1 MRSIHPVINIIK
13 KKFSS
18 QFIRNVGWLSISEI
32 IYRVL
37 RLGLVVIIARFLSRH
52 DYGLGAIVMT
62 VREFSI
68 TFADVGIAAKIIQA
82 EEEELE
88 DLCNSAY
95 WLSWVVFLSLFLIQS
110 IAAFPIAWFYKS
122 PNLILP
128 IIVSGLAYLIWPLS
142 TIQKTLIQRENR
154 LKVIAIT
161 NSLQNLTGS
170 ILSAIFAVSG
180 MGVWSLVL
188 PPILAA
194 PMEPLIYY
202 RAHPWRLNTGFTTK
216 NWGQIL
222 KFGKNLLGVSLL
234 RTLRNN
240 LDYLLVGRFVVNPGD
255 PEYGI
260 QELGLYFFGFNAGLG
275 ISLSFINAINSA
287 ILPHLCAVRSEL
299 SELKKSY
306 FNSLKTIRATIVP
319 FVILQSSLAHIYVPI
334 VFGKKWQPAIPIV
347 VLICLS
353 AIPRPFADAAS
364 QLLIA
369 VGKPHLDLHWN
380 VLFTIL
386 FSIAILIGVN
396 LQVLGVDTSVLSV
409 HLGEHWQI
417 IVVAISV
424 LLVHLVFLPL
434 FTLWA
439 TRYVFPKSKK
449 NEALL

>member
-13 KKFSS
+13 KKFSG

-37 RLGLVVIIARFLSRH
+37 RLGLVVIIARYLNRH
-52 DYGLGAIVMT
+52 DYGLGAIIMT
-62 VREFSI
+62 VREFSL
-68 TFADVGIAAKIIQA
+68 TFADIGISAKIIQA

-95 WLSWVVFLSLFLIQS
+95 WLSWAVFFSLFVIQS

-122 PNLILP
+122 PNLVLP

-154 LKVIAIT
+154 LKVIAIA
-161 NSLQNLTGS
+161 NSVQNFTGS
-170 ILSAIFAVSG
+170 ILTAIFAVLG

-188 PPILAA
+188 PSILISPI
-194 PMEPLIYY
+194 ETLIYY
-202 RAHPWRLNTGFTTK
+202 RAQSWRVNTGFTTK
-216 NWGQIL
+216 SWSHIF
-222 KFGKNLLGVSLL
+222 KFGKNILGVSLL

-240 LDYLLVGRFVVNPGD
+240 LDYLLVGRFVVKQGV

-275 ISLSFINAINSA
+275 ISLSIINAINSA

-306 FNSLKTIRATIVP
+306 FSSLKTIRATIIP

-369 VGKPHLDLHWN
+369 VGKPHLDLYWN
-380 VLFTIL
+380 IVFTFL

-409 HLGEHWQI
+409 HLGDHWQI

-424 LLVHLVFLPL
+424 LLVHIVFLPL

-439 TRYVFPKSKK
+439 TRYVFPNNHK
-449 NEALL
+449 N

>member
-1 MRSIHPVINIIK
+1 MISIRPVINIVK
-13 KKFSS
+13 KKLSS

-37 RLGLVVIIARFLSRH
+37 RLGLVVIIARFLTPH

-68 TFADVGIAAKIIQA
+68 TFMDVGISTKIIQA
-82 EEEELE
+82 EEELE

-95 WLSWVVFLSLFLIQS
+95 WLNWVVVLSLFVIQS

-161 NSLQNLTGS
+161 NSLQNVTGC

-188 PPILAA
+188 PSILAS
-194 PMEPLIYY
+194 PIETLIYY
-202 RAHPWRLNTGFTTK
+202 RSHPWRLSTGFTTK
-216 NWGQIL
+216 NWGNL
-222 KFGKNLLGVSLL
+222 VKFGHNILGVSLL

-255 PEYGI
+255 TEYGI
-260 QELGLYFFGFNAGLG
+260 KELGLYFFGFNAGLG
-275 ISLSFINAINSA
+275 ISLSFINAMNSA
-287 ILPHLCAVRSEL
+287 ILPHLCAVRSEW

-306 FNSLKTIRATIVP
+306 FSSLKTICATIVP
-319 FVILQSSLAHIYVPI
+319 FVLLQSSLAHIYVPI
-334 VFGKKWQPAIPIV
+334 IFGRKWQPAIPV
-347 VLICLS
+347 VILICLS

-369 VGKPHLDLHWN
+369 VGKPHLDLRWN
-380 VLFTIL
+380 LIFTMLFT
-386 FSIAILIGVN
+386 IAILIGVN
-396 LQVLGVDTSVLSV
+396 LQILGVDISVLSV

-439 TRYVFPKSKK
+439 THHVFPKTQK
-449 NEALL
+449 N

>member
-13 KKFSS
+13 KKFSG

-37 RLGLVVIIARFLSRH
+37 RLGLVVIIARYLNRH
-52 DYGLGAIVMT
+52 DYGLGAIIMT
-62 VREFSI
+62 VREFSL
-68 TFADVGIAAKIIQA
+68 TFADIGISAKIIQA

-95 WLSWVVFLSLFLIQS
+95 WLSWVVFFSLFVIQS

-128 IIVSGLAYLIWPLS
+128 IIVSGIAYLIWPLS

-154 LKVIAIT
+154 LKVIAIA
-161 NSLQNLTGS
+161 NSAQNFTGS
-170 ILSAIFAVSG
+170 ILTAIFAVLG

-188 PPILAA
+188 PSILIS
-194 PMEPLIYY
+194 PLEPLIYY
-202 RAHPWRLNTGFTTK
+202 RAQSWRVNTGFTTK
-216 NWGQIL
+216 SWSQIF
-222 KFGKNLLGVSLL
+222 KFGKNILGVSLL

-240 LDYLLVGRFVVNPGD
+240 LDYLLVGRFVVKQGV

-275 ISLSFINAINSA
+275 ISLSIINAINSA
-287 ILPHLCAVRSEL
+287 ILPHLCGVRSEL

-306 FNSLKTIRATIVP
+306 FSSLKTIRATIIP

-334 VFGKKWQPAIPIV
+334 VFGKKWVPAIPIV
-347 VLICLS
+347 ILICLS

-369 VGKPHLDLHWN
+369 VGKPHLDLYWN
-380 VLFTIL
+380 IIFTFL
-386 FSIAILIGVN
+386 FSMTILIGVN
-396 LQVLGVDTSVLSV
+396 LPFLGVDTSVLSV

-424 LLVHLVFLPL
+424 LLVHIVFLPL

-439 TRYVFPKSKK
+439 TRYVFPKTKK
-449 NEALL
+449 D

>member
-13 KKFSS
+13 KKFSG

-37 RLGLVVIIARFLSRH
+37 RLGLVVIIARYLNRH
-52 DYGLGAIVMT
+52 DYGLGAIIMT
-62 VREFSI
+62 VREFSL
-68 TFADVGIAAKIIQA
+68 TFADIGISAKIIQA

-95 WLSWVVFLSLFLIQS
+95 WLSWAVFFSLFVIQS

-122 PNLILP
+122 PNLVLP

-154 LKVIAIT
+154 LKVIAIA
-161 NSLQNLTGS
+161 NSVQNFTGS
-170 ILSAIFAVSG
+170 ILTAIFAVLG

-188 PPILAA
+188 PSILISPI
-194 PMEPLIYY
+194 ETLIYY
-202 RAHPWRLNTGFTTK
+202 RAQSWRVNTGFTTK
-216 NWGQIL
+216 SWSHIFQ
-222 KFGKNLLGVSLL
+222 FGKNILGVSLL

-240 LDYLLVGRFVVNPGD
+240 LDYLLVGRFVVKQGV

-275 ISLSFINAINSA
+275 ISLSIINAINSA

-306 FNSLKTIRATIVP
+306 FSSLKTIRATIIP

-380 VLFTIL
+380 IIFTFL

-396 LQVLGVDTSVLSV
+396 LEVLGVDTSVLSV
-409 HLGEHWQI
+409 NLGDHWQI

-424 LLVHLVFLPL
+424 LLVHIVFLPL

-439 TRYVFPKSKK
+439 TRYVFPNNHK
-449 NEALL
+449 N

>member
-37 RLGLVVIIARFLSRH
+37 RLGLVVIIARCLTPD

-68 TFADVGIAAKIIQA
+68 TFTDLGIAAKIIQA
-82 EEEELE
+82 DEKELE
-88 DLCNSAY
+88 DLCDSAY
-95 WLSWVVFLSLFLIQS
+95 WLNGVVFLSLFVIQS

-128 IIVSGLAYLIWPLS
+128 IAVSGIAYLIWPLS

-154 LKVIAIT
+154 LRVIAFT
-161 NSLQNLTGS
+161 NTAQN
-170 ILSAIFAVSG
+170 ILGTILAVVFAVLG

-188 PPILAA
+188 PPVLIV
-194 PMEPLIYY
+194 PLETFMFYK
-202 RAHPWRLNTGFTTK
+202 AHPWRLTKGFTTK
-216 NWGQIL
+216 NWGVIL
-222 KFGKNLLGVSLL
+222 KFGYSILGVSLL

-240 LDYLLVGRFVVNPGD
+240 LDYLLVGRFV
-255 PEYGI
+255 GI
-260 QELGLYFFGFNAGLG
+260 NELGIYFFGFNAGLG
-275 ISLSFINAINSA
+275 ISLSIINAIKSA
-287 ILPHLCAVRSEL
+287 ILPHLCAARAEL

-306 FNSLKTIRATIVP
+306 FSSLKTICFTIVP
-319 FVILQSSLAHIYVPI
+319 FVLFQSSLAPIYVPV
-334 VFGKKWQPAIPIV
+334 VFGKKWESAIPIV

-353 AIPRPFADAAS
+353 AIPRSFADAAS

-369 VGKPHLDLHWN
+369 VGKPHLDLQWN
-380 VLFTIL
+380 VIFTVLFT
-386 FSIAILIGVN
+386 IAILIGVY
-396 LQVLGVDTSVLSV
+396 
-409 HLGEHWQI
+409 WQI
-417 IVVAISV
+417 IGVAACV
-424 LLVHLVFLPL
+424 LLVHLIFLPF

-439 TRYVFPKSKK
+439 TRHVFPK
-449 NEALL
+449 NQIT

>member
-13 KKFSS
+13 KKFSG

-37 RLGLVVIIARFLSRH
+37 RLGLVVIIARYLNRH
-52 DYGLGAIVMT
+52 DYGLGAIIMT
-62 VREFSI
+62 VREFSL
-68 TFADVGIAAKIIQA
+68 TFADIGISAKIIQA

-95 WLSWVVFLSLFLIQS
+95 WLSWAVFFSLFVIQS

-128 IIVSGLAYLIWPLS
+128 IIVSGIAYLIWPLS

-154 LKVIAIT
+154 LKVIAIA
-161 NSLQNLTGS
+161 NSAQNFTGS
-170 ILSAIFAVSG
+170 ILTAIFAVLG

-188 PPILAA
+188 PSILIS
-194 PMEPLIYY
+194 PLEPLIYY
-202 RAHPWRLNTGFTTK
+202 RAQSWRVNTGFTTK
-216 NWGQIL
+216 SWSQIF
-222 KFGKNLLGVSLL
+222 KFGKNILGVSLL

-240 LDYLLVGRFVVNPGD
+240 LDYLLVGRFVVKQGV

-275 ISLSFINAINSA
+275 ISLSIINAINSA

-306 FNSLKTIRATIVP
+306 FSSLKTIRATIIP

-334 VFGKKWQPAIPIV
+334 VFGKKWLPAIPIV

-369 VGKPHLDLHWN
+369 VGKPHLDLYWN
-380 VLFTIL
+380 VLFTFL
-386 FSIAILIGVN
+386 FSMTILIGVN
-396 LQVLGVDTSVLSV
+396 LQFLGVDTSVLSV

-424 LLVHLVFLPL
+424 LLVHIVFLPL

-439 TRYVFPKSKK
+439 TRYVFPQTKK
-449 NEALL
+449 D

>member
-13 KKFSS
+13 KKFSG

-37 RLGLVVIIARFLSRH
+37 RLGLVVIIARYLNRH
-52 DYGLGAIVMT
+52 DYGLGAIIMT
-62 VREFSI
+62 VREFSL
-68 TFADVGIAAKIIQA
+68 TFADIGISAKIIQA

-95 WLSWVVFLSLFLIQS
+95 WLSWVVFFSLFVIQS

-128 IIVSGLAYLIWPLS
+128 IIVSGIAYLIWPLS

-154 LKVIAIT
+154 LKVIAIA
-161 NSLQNLTGS
+161 NSAQNFTGS
-170 ILSAIFAVSG
+170 ILTAIFAVLG

-188 PPILAA
+188 PSILIS
-194 PMEPLIYY
+194 PLEPLIYY
-202 RAHPWRLNTGFTTK
+202 RAQSWRVNTGFTTK
-216 NWGQIL
+216 SWSQIF
-222 KFGKNLLGVSLL
+222 KFGKNILGVSLL

-240 LDYLLVGRFVVNPGD
+240 LDYLLVGRFVVKQGV

-275 ISLSFINAINSA
+275 ISLSIINAINSA

-306 FNSLKTIRATIVP
+306 FSSLKTIRATIIP

-334 VFGKKWQPAIPIV
+334 VFGKKWVPAIPIV
-347 VLICLS
+347 ILICLS

-369 VGKPHLDLHWN
+369 VGKPHLDLYWN
-380 VLFTIL
+380 IIFTFL
-386 FSIAILIGVN
+386 FSITILIGVN
-396 LQVLGVDTSVLSV
+396 LQFLGVDTSVLSV

-424 LLVHLVFLPL
+424 LLVHIVFLPL

-439 TRYVFPKSKK
+439 TNYVFPKTKK
-449 NEALL
+449 I